1 MQTTDLIKYTN
12 KQVKVTL
19 NNGKEISS
27 RIVYIDTFENTV
39 DFEDGRSVASSFIKE
54 ILNGE
59 NNTIEQKN
67 TQKEAEK
74 IIIKEEKKEI
84 NPIILQKLIKL
95 ETTFDTEI
103 KNISFSFEKPVI
115 SNQLPEVFKD
125 FDVTGRSSEEA
136 KLWGKITNQ
145 YKNSEKIGLNE
156 STLFSLINHS
166 KELAESPRLS
176 KYSYFYELN
185 GYFYFLSNDFEK
197 STESYVNAC
206 KSENNTQKDWQN
218 LIYLSNQIKNNEL
231 TLFSLENLF
240 LKVDINT
247 QYEKYWYK
255 LVALVIHFS
264 SYDIFDNII
273 KIKNLSTQDYS
284 KLFESVCYILLKKGQ
299 KKIVETLFVEAS
311 KDDVDFKFLVL
322 EGLNILPEKTNSSYV
337 DFKLEWNKPKIKV
350 QNQVKIVD
358 QDYINN
364 LKIIPKNTIK
374 SIEKN
379 IRPDTVI
386 ENIEFNKIHKKV
398 LELQRSREFD
408 TALKLIDS
416 ELNKELDNDLKSK
429 YLQIKSQLFSVWGK
443 YEKAEQTYL
452 ELIKVNKNR
461 EYEKKDI
468 NLSHLLLE
476 TARIQKKIG
485 KIKEAKNTIKQSLN
499 YNRSNKSAIEFLAN
513 IDVVNNTST
522 NIVSITNTED
532 LSIQTTQND
541 NAISRMLLIDL
552 QECEY
557 RDEEIIK
564 LGGKPDI
571 LAAERL
577 LEQAKQTT
585 KTDLDLSERYPIY
598 LESAKAFNDLPI
610 GSNVDEQL
618 RECLS
623 FYATLKGNSL
633 FLKFKKEVLEG
644 NKNFIYLARLKD
656 SACSYY
662 IQSLNLQLNNI
673 KSTPSILANYLKLQI
688 SFYQLKNG
696 QDISQSFSGAFDKV
710 FDVCLE
716 SKNEEVNKILYD
728 TIFACGA
735 ESNLIWNN
743 LTEIPKMQSFIYKF
757 KDLAFR
763 AKFYAKIARFEKIEV
778 SPEIK
783 TRDFFVKIFEN
794 RRNRN
799 NAFQKAIQSLEKTQ
813 FIPKNI
819 EQIAENWTK
828 IKEYENLISE
838 TDFEIINVLNEIVSF
853 YKPFLSRGTDE
864 RTRILRDIRERLDK
878 LIKFILENTTYWGRT
893 IFYGLVTKWRKDLS
907 NVENERFEL
916 TIPKIELLIE
926 PHFIQ
931 EDNKGSFATLLL
943 KNEGYATA
951 TSIVIKYTLFD
962 IKSTQKITQ
971 ELSLD
976 QEIAVNSAISG
987 RLKIPIEI
995 LKHNAIKL
1003 EGTLIVSDYQ
1013 NKLPEQSFAFTLE
1026 KDNTEFNLSF
1036 EDIPWNETLPPIE
1049 HLFKGREELLNE
1061 LVQHYK
1067 SPINRTK
1074 NYILYGLTRTGKSSI
1089 LKYLGEKID
1098 KEILTIN
1105 KQDYRFISF
1114 YWGFEEADSQSNAKD
1129 LWQYLLVEKM
1139 IKPLREKYG
1148 ENLIPREIDE
1158 KNCRFKDWKII
1169 ITHLK
1174 KNGYFPIFLIDE
1186 FSYYK
1191 NFIDK
1196 KILET
1201 SFLANVRQY
1210 TFENLAS
1217 FVFAGTYD
1225 IKELIKD
1232 VKYGITGQL
1241 VNIKEKIVS
1250 QIDEKSSIEL
1260 IEVIKDKLIFTND
1273 AIKHILFL
1281 TNRVPYFI
1289 QILCKYCGFY
1299 AIETNKKYIGFPEV
1313 EYVTKVLVGDVHKP
1327 KNSYLEILSDGTFMN
1342 NQDTP
1347 TDPEENKALI
1357 TTIAYLNRNNIT
1369 PRGVALEEIHKIW
1382 ADNKIHN
1389 FRPLTANALEYLKSK
1404 EILVEK
1410 LDEGKNVYYI
1420 GVDLFR
1426 RFWANTYHDIGIE
1439 LDKLKTN

>member
-59 NNTIEQKN
+59 NNTIEQKTN
-67 TQKEAEK
+67 QKETEK

-145 YKNSEKIGLNE
+145 YKKSIDSNSLNE
-156 STLFSLINHS
+156 NTYTLINLINDS
-166 KELAESPRLS
+166 ALLAQTPGLQNTSNFYKLNYYFCFLNKNYRSAILS
-176 KYSYFYELN
+176 C
-185 GYFYFLSNDFEK
+185 EK
-197 STESYVNAC
+197 AC
-206 KSENNTQKDWQN
+206 KISNELQDWQN
-218 LIYLSNQIKNNEL
+218 LIYLSTQTQLPEL
-231 TLFSLENLF
+231 TLLALENLF

-255 LVALVIHFS
+255 LVELIIYFS
-264 SYDIFDNII
+264 AYDIFDNII
-273 KIKNLSTQDYS
+273 KIKNLSTQEYT
-284 KLFESVCYILLKKGQ
+284 KLFESVCYILLKKRQ
-299 KKIVETLFVEAS
+299 EKIVETLFVEAS

-322 EGLNILPEKTNSSYV
+322 EGLNILPEKANGSYV
-337 DFKLEWNKPKIKV
+337 DFKLEWNKPKTKV

-358 QDYINN
+358 RDYINN

-379 IRPDTVI
+379 IKPDTVI

-398 LELQRSREFD
+398 LELQRSKDFD
-408 TALKLIDS
+408 NALKLID
-416 ELNKELDNDLKSK
+416 EQLNKKPNNDLKSR

-443 YEKAEQTYL
+443 YEEAEQTYL
-452 ELIKVNKNR
+452 ELIKVNNSR
-461 EYEKKDI
+461 FYEKKAI

-485 KIKEAKNTIKQSLN
+485 KIKEAKNTIKQSLS
-499 YNRSNKSAIEFLAN
+499 YNSNNKSAIEFLAN
-513 IDVVNNTST
+513 IDVVNNAPT
-522 NIVSITNTED
+522 NAVSVTNTED

-541 NAISRMLLIDL
+541 NAISPMLLIDL
-552 QECEY
+552 QEYEY

-571 LAAERL
+571 LVAERL
-577 LEQAKQTT
+577 LEQARQTT

-598 LESAKAFNDLPI
+598 LEAAKAFNDLPI

-662 IQSLNLQLNNI
+662 IQSLNLQLN
-673 KSTPSILANYLKLQI
+673 TQSILANYLKLQLI
-688 SFYQLKNG
+688 FYQFKKG
-696 QDISQSFSGAFDKV
+696 QDVSQSFSGAFDKV

-743 LTEIPKMQSFIYKF
+743 LTEIPKMQSFIGK
-757 KDLAFR
+757 LWNQNFR
-763 AKFYAKIARFEKIEV
+763 AEFYAKIARFEKIEV

-828 IKEYENLISE
+828 IKEYQNLISE

-853 YKPFLSRGTDE
+853 YKPFLSRVTDE
-864 RTRILRDIRERLDK
+864 RTRILRDVRERLDK

-907 NVENERFEL
+907 SVENERFEL

-931 EDNKGSFATLLL
+931 EDKDGHFATLLL

-951 TSIVIKYTLFD
+951 ISVNINYSLSNILSFRKIVQEFTLN
-962 IKSTQKITQ
+962 
-971 ELSLD
+971 
-976 QEIAVNSAISG
+976 QEIAVGSSISG
-987 RLKIPIEI
+987 RLKIPKDV
-995 LKHNAIKL
+995 LKDNAVKL
-1003 EGTLIVSDYQ
+1003 EVTLVVSDYE

-1026 KDNTEFNLSF
+1026 KDNTEFNLSSD
-1036 EDIPWNETLPPIE
+1036 DIPWNETLPPIE
-1049 HLFKGREELLNE
+1049 HLFKGREELLND

-1067 SPINRTK
+1067 SPINRSK

-1089 LKYLGEKID
+1089 LKYFGEKID
-1098 KEILTIN
+1098 KETLTIN

-1114 YWGFEEADSQSNAKD
+1114 YWGFEAADSQSNAKD

-1139 IKPLREKYG
+1139 IQPLREKYG

-1174 KNGYFPIFLIDE
+1174 MNGYFPIFLIDE

-1196 KILET
+1196 KMLET
-1201 SFLANVRQY
+1201 SFLANIRQY

-1273 AIKHILFL
+1273 AIQHILFL
-1281 TNRVPYFI
+1281 SNRVPYFI

-1313 EYVTKVLVGDVHKP
+1313 EYVTKVLVGDIHKP
-1327 KNSYLEILSDGTFMN
+1327 KNSGLEVLSVGTFMN

-1357 TTIAYLNRNNIT
+1357 STITYLNRNNTT

-1382 ADNKIHN
+1382 ADNEIHN

-1404 EILVEK
+1404 EILMEK

-1426 RFWANTYHDIGIE
+1426 RFWANTHNDIAIE